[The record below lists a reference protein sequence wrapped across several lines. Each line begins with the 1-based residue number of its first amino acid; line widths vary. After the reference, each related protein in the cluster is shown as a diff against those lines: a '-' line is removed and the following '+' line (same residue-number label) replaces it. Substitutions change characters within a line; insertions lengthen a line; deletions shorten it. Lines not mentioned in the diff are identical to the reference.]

1 MEIIIGD
8 LFTYETLLL
17 CLVSL
22 CAGFIDSIVGGGGLL
37 QTPAMLVILPQYPI
51 ATLFGTTKI
60 PSLTG
65 TAFSA
70 YRYSRNVAVDWKLL
84 LPIAALAFGGALLGA
99 HTITL
104 VSGAGIKPVILL
116 LLIAIAIYTYSRK
129 DLGLHSQQ
137 TRTKINQ
144 LIIGLVFG
152 FAIGFYD
159 GMIGPGTGTFLLL
172 AFVSLIGYDFLQATT
187 SAKYINVATNIAAML
202 YFAQS
207 GHILYQYA
215 IPMAVFNLLGAFL
228 GVKLALLKGNS
239 FVRIFFLII
248 VGITILRFSWDV
260 FVK

>member
-1 MEIIIGD
+1 MEIIIED

-70 YRYSRNVAVDWKLL
+70 YRFSKRVEVDWKLL

-99 HTITL
+99 HAITL
-104 VSGAGIKPVILL
+104 VSGAGIKPVILV